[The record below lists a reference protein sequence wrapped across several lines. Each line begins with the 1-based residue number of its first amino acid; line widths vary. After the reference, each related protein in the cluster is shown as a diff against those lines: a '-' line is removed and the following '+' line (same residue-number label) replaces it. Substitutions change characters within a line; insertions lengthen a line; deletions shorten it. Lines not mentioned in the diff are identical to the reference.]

1 MPVISTDY
9 LFLTA
14 RGCFARREY
23 EPLEGEEHLKVLVV
37 YDSLSKALFAHAV
50 PQKGVDERG
59 YIVDKVSTDILWLG
73 YARVIVRSD
82 NEPAIVKVVEEVLKT
97 LKITGLDQAA
107 AEGSVPYDPQS
118 NGAAESAVRLLKGS
132 VRTLQLGLERQIR
145 ARIPVGHPIMSWLV
159 RHAACVRTLRMVG
172 ADGLSAYQRVKGR
185 DTAGPKLIGFGENC
199 CFKTRSQ
206 EKHDGSWI
214 WSTGVWL
221 GLENRSGQYV
231 IWSTEGIKHART
243 IMCVP
248 EPQTHIAPKHFPPL
262 RLLHG
267 TYIQRRNPKLYSSH
281 ARQDLKQNL
290 ATTQFRNADGCTSSR
305 PTSTPSDILRAAHD
319 VTMQCVTGPIARRKG
334 TTIDAGKESWGS

>member
-1 MPVISTDY
+1 
-9 LFLTA
+9 
-14 RGCFARREY
+14 
-23 EPLEGEEHLKVLVV
+23 LVV

-50 PQKGVDERG
+50 PQKGVDKQG

-145 ARIPVGHPIMSWLV
+145 ARIPVGHPIMAWLV

-199 CFKTRSQ
+199 RFETRSQ
-206 EKHDGSWI
+206 QQNTTDHGF
-214 WSTGVWL
+214 GVQVY
-221 GLENRSGQYV
+221 G
-231 IWSTEGIKHART
+231 
-243 IMCVP
+243 
-248 EPQTHIAPKHFPPL
+248 
-262 RLLHG
+262 
-267 TYIQRRNPKLYSSH
+267 
-281 ARQDLKQNL
+281 
-290 ATTQFRNADGCTSSR
+290 
-305 PTSTPSDILRAAHD
+305 
-319 VTMQCVTGPIARRKG
+319 
-334 TTIDAGKESWGS
+334 